1 MGIYASMAVAAFI
14 GLVWQMKMANLAV
27 AAMAPI
33 GAVFTFI
40 ALVTGSAWGK
50 PMWGTWWVWDA
61 RLTSELVLLF
71 LYVGVIALWHA
82 FDDRR
87 LAAALELL
95 RREGVSEK
103 EFREAKNQ
111 LRGSYLLGLES
122 PGGRMQSMGR
132 GQLHL
137 GQCMTPE
144 ETIAKIE
151 AVTQA
156 DVNAVAE
163 RIFAAE
169 PCLSVVGKNASVYL
183 AR

>member
-1 MGIYASMAVAAFI
+1 MPVALSMATLVIGIVVGAWGAAGTIGLAFI
-14 GLVWQMKMANLAV
+14 GIAAALDVPLGMAA
-27 AAMAPI
+27 
-33 GAVFTFI
+33 GAIVGFI
-40 ALVTGSAWGK
+40 AFAVYAGVSPKNGHA
-50 PMWGTWWVWDA
+50 
-61 RLTSELVLLF
+61 VLEETL
-71 LYVGVIALWHA
+71 
-82 FDDRR
+82 RQ
-87 LAAALELL
+87 LELL

-144 ETIAKIE
+144 DTIAKIE

>member
-1 MGIYASMAVAAFI
+1 M
-14 GLVWQMKMANLAV
+14 LEETLRQ
-27 AAMAPI
+27 
-33 GAVFTFI
+33 
-40 ALVTGSAWGK
+40 
-50 PMWGTWWVWDA
+50 
-61 RLTSELVLLF
+61 
-71 LYVGVIALWHA
+71 
-82 FDDRR
+82 
-87 LAAALELL
+87 LELL

>member
-1 MGIYASMAVAAFI
+1 MLFLDVEGEEAQLKAVEEALTRQ
-14 GLVWQMKMANLAV
+14 GYLAD
-27 AAMAPI
+27 
-33 GAVFTFI
+33 GR
-40 ALVTGSAWGK
+40 S
-50 PMWGTWWVWDA
+50 DA
-61 RLTSELVLLF
+61 RVILLSFTLPDHPGALLPVLEETL
-71 LYVGVIALWHA
+71 
-82 FDDRR
+82 RQ
-87 LAAALELL
+87 LELL
-95 RREGVSEK
+95 RREGVGEK